1 MDKPISPSSTRS
13 LKTSLWGDERPFF
26 WLLTFAMIIIYIASV
41 ASSAPLRAPLRLTVF
56 TALLIFHTAL
66 HWFSPQ
72 LARRKSRG
80 TVWYL
85 VGQGVLAFIIG
96 SLAPGVGLILGLYM
110 GLIGESIGMLY
121 KTRWVVV
128 AVTAYLL
135 LSAINFMETAQW
147 RDLMWWGLAIGPM
160 TFFVSVY
167 VYLYSRQ
174 AEARTKAQALS
185 RELEAANR
193 QLTEYAGRVADLT
206 LTAERQRMARELH
219 DTLAQGLAGVVL
231 QLEAANSHLQSGKTD
246 RAQAIVEQAMS
257 RARVALADA
266 RRAIDDLRAGGEA
279 PTDLAGR
286 LRAEVEHFTA
296 ATGLPCDLDLALPAA
311 LPDGLFEPALRAVAE
326 GLTNIAK
333 HAQADRAWVR
343 VSSTQAGLAIEVRDN
358 GQGFEGTSAVEP
370 GHYGLLGMRERA
382 RLAHGTF
389 DIVSA
394 PGVGTTLKLC
404 LPLEAETAKL
414 VEMKGEA
421 AP

>member
-1 MDKPISPSSTRS
+1 MANSRKEATIQSMDKPISLSSTSS
-13 LKTSLWGDERPFF
+13 LRNSLWGDERPFF
-26 WLLTFAMIIIYIASV
+26 WLLTFVMIIIYIASV
-41 ASSAPLRAPLRLTVF
+41 AGSAPLRAPLRLTVF

-72 LARRKSRG
+72 LARQKSRW

-85 VGQGVLAFIIG
+85 AGQGALAFIVG

-135 LSAINFMETAQW
+135 LSAINFTEIAQW
-147 RDLMWWGLAIGPM
+147 RDLTWWGLAVAPM

-174 AEARTKAQALS
+174 AEARAKAQALS

-206 LTAERQRMARELH
+206 LAAERQRMARELH

-257 RARVALADA
+257 RARAALADA
-266 RRAIDDLRAGGEA
+266 RRAIDDLRTGGGA
-279 PTDLAGR
+279 PTDLAGG

-311 LPDGLFEPALRAVAE
+311 VPDGLFEPALRAVAE
-326 GLTNIAK
+326 GLTNVAK
-333 HAQADRAWVR
+333 HAQA
-343 VSSTQAGLAIEVRDN
+343 
-358 GQGFEGTSAVEP
+358 EP
-370 GHYGLLGMRERA
+370 GLGARVEHPGRA
-382 RLAHGTF
+382 GHRSGRQRAGF
-389 DIVSA
+389 
-394 PGVGTTLKLC
+394 
-404 LPLEAETAKL
+404 
-414 VEMKGEA
+414 
-421 AP
+421 